1 MDNLLSQYIT
11 NGSGYG
17 KRYNSQDQKQ
27 SGYFGELPLDNGN
40 VATEYSVDVPVN
52 GKYVQAPSITPNQ
65 NANSLASI
73 LQSASTGSRMSDE
86 AYRLA
91 VQNARSRI
99 GQGRSPFYGI
109 PERQYVAPTVD
120 NYSRHINTLDLF
132 R

>member
-1 MDNLLSQYIT
+1 MDNLLARYIT

-17 KRYNSQDQKQ
+17 KRHNSQDFKQ
-27 SGYFGELPLDNGN
+27 SGYFGELPLTSGG

-52 GKYVQAPSITPNQ
+52 GKYIQAPSITPNQ
-65 NANSLASI
+65 TANSLANI

-91 VQNARSRI
+91 VENARNRVK
-99 GQGRSPFYGI
+99 QGRSPFWSI
-109 PERQYVAPTVD
+109 PERQYIAPTVE
-120 NYSRHINTLDLF
+120 NYSKPINALDLF